1 MITIVPERTPV
12 LIETLTQ
19 LWEKSVQAS
28 HHFLSESDIRRLIPF
43 VKEGL
48 TPNRNAHCFLCR
60 RANIGFHGR
69 GKQQNRDA
77 LCLP

>member
-48 TPNRNAHCFLCR
+48 TQ